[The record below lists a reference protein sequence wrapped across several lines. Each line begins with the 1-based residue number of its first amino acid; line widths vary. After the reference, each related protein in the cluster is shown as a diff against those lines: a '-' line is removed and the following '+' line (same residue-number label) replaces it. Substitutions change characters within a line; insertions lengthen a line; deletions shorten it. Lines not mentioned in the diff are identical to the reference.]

1 MPNSEISSLRISLG
15 QFSCA
20 EDTTPNNPGMRF
32 THPVTVTRSDDVAAH
47 SARKDSLF
55 CAVRAPKLVLERLA
69 SLAYICATGRS
80 IASPYRPKY
89 HEHFMFASTPPAP
102 AIRNLHIPL
111 RARVTAAVI
120 ALLAAAT
127 LSPALSAQSNDTL
140 PLSQVRPGMQG
151 YAYTIFAGDQVE
163 KFDLEVIGVMPNFL
177 GPQQS
182 IILVQLKGEKVEH
195 TGVVAGM
202 SGSPVYLDGKLA
214 GALSLK
220 LGVFTKE
227 AIGGVTPIEDILHPA
242 GPNNATPTD
251 GAVQT
256 QAQALTPTPTYSSSP
271 QFQAQ
276 SQPQRLALSRETAAR
291 NVLPLGSS
299 LEPIATPLV
308 FSGFQPVTL
317 QQFAPEIASYG
328 FVAAQGGTAAPQAD
342 DKKLAPGD
350 MAGMVLVSGDASIN
364 SACTVTAV
372 QADRVYLCGHPFL
385 SLGDVALPMAR
396 SRVVTTL
403 SSSLAST
410 KIVNVGGPI
419 GTITGDHLTAVT
431 GKLGAP
437 PSMIPLDLSVATPL
451 GNKKLHFEVVDH
463 PKLTPL
469 LVALTTFNGLTQNS
483 VYGEGMTLHL
493 SGEVRLKGHAP
504 VQIENTYAPGD
515 FLGGD
520 GLPIALSVQSIFN
533 RLFTNPYEV
542 PSIDGISLK
551 VESIPGR
558 QSFTIDS
565 AWLEKGEAAPGE
577 DLRVRVLLHPYRG
590 ESHIE
595 ETTVHVPDQIARGTM
610 LRVMVTDGDLLNRA
624 SRGFQ
629 FSGSGGPPGLDQ
641 LITLLNRERRNDRL
655 YVGLFMPSPT
665 ILWDDKELPNAPLSQ
680 INVIDGRPAP
690 GTVQVLRESLASESS
705 VQLSGPVSGVVS
717 LNLQIR

>member
-1 MPNSEISSLRISLG
+1 MPPLRLIAHAVPV
-15 QFSCA
+15 FIR
-20 EDTTPNNPGMRF
+20 GM
-32 THPVTVTRSDDVAAH
+32 
-47 SARKDSLF
+47 
-55 CAVRAPKLVLERLA
+55 AVRLA
-69 SLAYICATGRS
+69 FVGAAIVAG
-80 IASPYRPKY
+80 
-89 HEHFMFASTPPAP
+89 FALTST
-102 AIRNLHIPL
+102 
-111 RARVTAAVI
+111 
-120 ALLAAAT
+120 
-127 LSPALSAQSNDTL
+127 LSAQSNEIL
-140 PLSQVRPGMQG
+140 PLSQVHPGMQG
-151 YAYTIFAGDQVE
+151 YAYTIFAGDQIE
-163 KFDLEVIGVMPNFL
+163 KFNLEVIGVMPNFL

-182 IILVQLKGEKVEH
+182 IILVELKGEKVEH

-202 SGSPVYLDGKLA
+202 SGSPVFLDGKLA

-242 GPNNATPTD
+242 GPNNAPP
-251 GAVQT
+251 VS
-256 QAQALTPTPTYSSSP
+256 AQQLELPNSA
-271 QFQAQ
+271 
-276 SQPQRLALSRETAAR
+276 TAR
-291 NVLPLGSS
+291 TGLPSGSS

-308 FSGFQPVTL
+308 FSGFQPATL
-317 QQFAPEIASYG
+317 QQFAPQIQNYG
-328 FVAAQGGTAAPQAD
+328 FVAAQGGTAPSQPD
-342 DKKLAPGD
+342 DKKLVAGD

-431 GKLGAP
+431 GKLGEP
-437 PSMIPLDLSVATPL
+437 PTMIPLDLSVASPL
-451 GNKKLHFEVVDH
+451 GSKKLHFEVVDH

-483 VYGEGMTLHL
+483 IAGEGMTLHL
-493 SGEVRLKGHAP
+493 SGEIRLKGHAP

-533 RLFTNPYEV
+533 RLFTNTYEI
-542 PSIDGISLK
+542 PSVESIALK
-551 VESIPGR
+551 VESVPGR
-558 QSFTIDS
+558 QSFTIES

-577 DLRVRVLLHPYRG
+577 TLRVRVLLHPYRG
-590 ESHIE
+590 EAHIE
-595 ETTVHVPDQIARGTM
+595 ETSVRVPDQIARGTM
-610 LRVMVTDGDLLNRA
+610 LRVLVTDGDLLNRA

-629 FSGSGGPPGLDQ
+629 FSGGGSGGPGPSGLDQ

-705 VQLSGPVSGVVS
+705 VQLSGPVSGVIS

>member
-1 MPNSEISSLRISLG
+1 MFEPESIVPAKRKLYLPVLLR
-15 QFSCA
+15 
-20 EDTTPNNPGMRF
+20 
-32 THPVTVTRSDDVAAH
+32 VAA
-47 SARKDSLF
+47 L
-55 CAVRAPKLVLERLA
+55 
-69 SLAYICATGRS
+69 
-80 IASPYRPKY
+80 
-89 HEHFMFASTPPAP
+89 
-102 AIRNLHIPL
+102 
-111 RARVTAAVI
+111 
-120 ALLAAAT
+120 LLAVAAIAT
-127 LSPALSAQSNDTL
+127 LSPTISAQSNDIL

-242 GPNNATPTD
+242 GASSAASNSA
-251 GAVQT
+251 AMQT
-256 QAQALTPTPTYSSSP
+256 QTQMSAPTYSSTSST
-271 QFQAQ
+271 QVQAQ
-276 SQPQRLALSRETAAR
+276 SQPQQIALSHETATR
-291 NVLPLGSS
+291 NGLPSGSS

-308 FSGFQPVTL
+308 FSGFQTATL
-317 QQFAPEIASYG
+317 QQFAPEIASFG
-328 FVAAQGGTAAPQAD
+328 FVAAQGGTAAPQPD
-342 DKKLAPGD
+342 DKKLVAGD

-437 PSMIPLDLSVATPL
+437 PAMIPLELSVATPL
-451 GNKKLHFEVVDH
+451 GDKKLHFEVVDH

-493 SGEVRLKGHAP
+493 SGEIRLKGHAP

-520 GLPIALSVQSIFN
+520 GLPIALGVQTIFN
-533 RLFTNPYEV
+533 RLFTNTYEV
-542 PSIDGISLK
+542 PIVEGVALK
-551 VESIPGR
+551 VESVPGR

-641 LITLLNRERRNDRL
+641 LIALLNRERRNDRL

-705 VQLSGPVSGVVS
+705 VQLTGPVSGVVS